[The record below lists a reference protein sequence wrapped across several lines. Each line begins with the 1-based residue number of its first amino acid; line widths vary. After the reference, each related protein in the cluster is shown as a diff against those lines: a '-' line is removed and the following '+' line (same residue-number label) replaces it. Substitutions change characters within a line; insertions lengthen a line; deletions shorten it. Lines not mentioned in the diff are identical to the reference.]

1 MNRPEGAGGGGIATM
16 VANSIKRHATKVAEN
31 NEHEEYMIIRLEH
44 VKPALNVIHV
54 YGRIESRINSEK
66 VLEGWTELLQE
77 LISIENRQEAALL
90 IGDLNR
96 GIGCGV
102 EGVEGNRR
110 EISYGG
116 SLIRDLV
123 SSGEYFLL
131 NNLNLTMGGPWTRVY
146 PGDGRPS
153 CLDLAIGSAN
163 LKPHV
168 RKMTIDKD
176 RVFTPR
182 RAVTKAQGGLGV
194 TYSDHFATM
203 VELEM
208 PKANEVMEKPKSTWN
223 TQKPGGWEAYKEIS
237 NKAAKEIA
245 MIAEDEGIDVE
256 KVMSKIDRIQTKVKF
271 AAFGKTKPQTER
283 TKNKVEATTKATD
296 SEDAK
301 ELLARQA
308 SRIEEHIQKVKKS
321 NDGRVTKIFQMK
333 DIVAGKKKVAQ
344 NAQAIKDPDT
354 NELIVSNSEIKK
366 VTLKYGLKT
375 LENNKPEE
383 KVKELIELKEEQ
395 HRLRMEEKGNDEEHH
410 ITDED
415 FFDVLKKFDSKK
427 SATYEFITK
436 SGRQFQLAILKLCQR
451 LIKNEVFPNRF
462 NLTTLHWCNSQRR
475 EMHNSWKINV
485 SST

>member
-1 MNRPEGAGGGGIATM
+1 M
-16 VANSIKRHATKVAEN
+16 
-31 NEHEEYMIIRLEH
+31 
-44 VKPALNVIHV
+44 
-54 YGRIESRINSEK
+54 
-66 VLEGWTELLQE
+66 
-77 LISIENRQEAALL
+77 
-90 IGDLNR
+90 
-96 GIGCGV
+96 
-102 EGVEGNRR
+102 EGNRR
-110 EISYGG
+110 EISYRG

-131 NNLNLTMGGPWTRVY
+131 NNLNLTMGGPWTRVC

-208 PKANEVMEKPKSTWN
+208 PKAYEVMEKPKSTWN

-283 TKNKVEATTKATD
+283 TKNKEEATTKATD

-321 NDGRVTKIFQMK
+321 NAGRVTKIFQMK
-333 DIVAGKKKVAQ
+333 DIVGGKKKVAQ
-344 NAQAIKDPDT
+344 DAQAIIDPDT

-366 VTLKYGLKT
+366 VTLKYCLKT

-383 KVKELIELKEEQ
+383 EVKELIELKEDQ
-395 HRLRMEEKGNDEEHH
+395 HRLRMEEKGYDEEHQ

-462 NLTTLHWCNSQRR
+462 NLTTLVQLPKKGNAQQLENKRFIHMKEWLVRLVEALAIQPMKEDIFRAGTKFQIGGCPGQRTVF
-475 EMHNSWKINV
+475 HLFVVKSNIAIKIKMGQGILLTFLDLIKFFDKQ
-485 SST
+485 SLIDA